1 LDPTLRPRRTLARLL
16 EATVTLILATALVY
30 AGVERR
36 TGDTGLARVADD
48 QVAVV
53 VDRYDGSTRVVQQPG
68 YVLFVPLLQK
78 VHRLDRSPRVL
89 RMEGSRADGRDRVPQ
104 LIARAKDGSSFW
116 LKDAEVQYALVP
128 ETASTV
134 LDDAGPDA
142 VVGSP
147 LLVAAA
153 RAILRDELG
162 RFTSQEIAR
171 GECLQ
176 DVKREAAAGLDAI
189 LRPHGLEVLGISI
202 GKPVFDDAYED
213 AIKRRASFA
222 QEVDELKDRLARMEK
237 EQEQKEA
244 AVRKNK
250 EVEMRKLEGSLAQ
263 GLAAARREDVRVR
276 QEADDAARALLEG
289 ARAAK
294 HEKELQAG
302 NLKAKYVAAARGV
315 YREGLELEGSGEM
328 PVRAALVRKL
338 AGIQFDLVPYSRDPA
353 PQRVEYEGPGPSR
366 GKP

>member
-1 LDPTLRPRRTLARLL
+1 LDPTPRARRTFSWLV
-16 EATVTLILATALVY
+16 EATATLLLATALVY

-53 VDRYDGSTRVVQQPG
+53 VDRSDGSTRTVQQPG

-78 VHRLDRSPRVL
+78 VHRLDRSPHVL
-89 RMEGSRADGRDRVPQ
+89 RMEGNRPDGRDRVPQ

-128 ETASTV
+128 ETASAV
-134 LDDAGPDA
+134 IEDVGPELAADSA
-142 VVGSP
+142 
-147 LLVAAA
+147 LLAAAA
-153 RAILRDELG
+153 RSILRDELG
-162 RFTSQEIAR
+162 RFTSEEVAR

-176 DVKREAAAGLDAI
+176 DVKRDAAVGLNAV

-213 AIKRRASFA
+213 AIKRRTTFA
-222 QEVDELKDRLARMEK
+222 QEVDELKGRLSRLEK

-244 AVRKNK
+244 AIRKNK
-250 EVEMRKLEGSLAQ
+250 EVERRKLEGSLAQ
-263 GLAAARREDVRVR
+263 GLANARREDVRVR

-289 ARAAK
+289 ARTAR
-294 HEKELQAG
+294 HEKELQAE

-315 YREGLELEGSGEM
+315 YREGLDLEGSGEL

-353 PQRVEYEGPGPSR
+353 PQRVEYDVPPPIR

>member
-1 LDPTLRPRRTLARLL
+1 ML
-16 EATVTLILATALVY
+16 LATALVY

-53 VDRYDGSTRVVQQPG
+53 VDRSDGSTRVVQQPG

-89 RMEGSRADGRDRVPQ
+89 RMEGNRPDGRDRVPQ

-128 ETASTV
+128 ETVSAV
-134 LDDAGPDA
+134 LDDAGPDVA
-142 VVGSP
+142 VGSS
-147 LLVAAA
+147 LLAAA
-153 RAILRDELG
+153 SRSVLRDELG
-162 RFTSQEIAR
+162 RFTSEEVAR

-176 DVKREAAAGLDAI
+176 DVKREAAAGLNAI
-189 LRPHGLEVLGISI
+189 LRPHGIEVLGISI

-213 AIKRRASFA
+213 AIKRRATFA
-222 QEVDELKDRLARMEK
+222 QEVDELKGRLARLEK

-244 AVRKNK
+244 ALRKNK
-250 EVEMRKLEGSLAQ
+250 EIESLKLEGSLVQ
-263 GLAAARREDVRVR
+263 GLATARREDVRVR

-289 ARAAK
+289 ARTAR
-294 HEKELQAG
+294 HEKELQAQ

-315 YREGLELEGSGEM
+315 YREGLELEGSGEL

-338 AGIQFDLVPYSRDPA
+338 SGIQFDLVPYSRDPA
-353 PQRVEYEGPGPSR
+353 PQRVEYDNLPPAR